1 MIDCLVD
8 DNMTT
13 ALIAE
18 PLRKGWIDDSDAV
31 ELVQNL
37 TAETVSQRGICALVG
52 SIDAALLSDR
62 FTVATD
68 VGLASW
74 HSGAISLWTPV
85 RPDDVDDVSIDLDG
99 VSRTAEAVAR
109 ATIAR
114 FFGMTLRGFSRG
126 ESTGQAEVR
135 EHQDAMLEIESGEL
149 NDLIRG
155 WFILSGLPM
164 VTHAL
169 VVPNDLIQSDPD
181 HVRRIVERVR
191 EAAQTGVKRRREIR
205 RNLHELY
212 PVDRDQL
219 VTFHNEQT
227 IAISKTARKGW
238 LDMVRRIGR
247 PMGLPLPETI
257 NFVTVAASEEE
268 DVES

>member
-18 PLRKGWIDDSDAV
+18 PLRKNWVEGAEDV
-31 ELVQNL
+31 ELVTNL
-37 TAETVSQRGICALVG
+37 DAETVSQRGLCALVG
-52 SIDAALLSDR
+52 SVDAVLLSDR
-62 FTVATD
+62 YTVATD

-85 RPDDVDDVSIDLDG
+85 RPDDVDDVSIDLNG

-109 ATIAR
+109 ATIPR
-114 FFGMTLRGFSRG
+114 YFGMTLRGFSQ
-126 ESTGQAEVR
+126 EEASGQAEVR
-135 EHQDAMLEIESGEL
+135 EHQNAILEIESGQL
-149 NDLIRG
+149 NDLIRA

-169 VVPNDLIQSDPD
+169 VIPNELIGRDPD
-181 HVRRIVERVR
+181 QVRRIVERIR

-205 RNLHELY
+205 RNMHDLY

-227 IAISKTARKGW
+227 IALSKTARKGW

-247 PMGLPLPETI
+247 PMGLPQPEAI
-257 NFVTVAASEEE
+257 SFVTVAEPEE
-268 DVES
+268 DEAEA